1 MFRTSSRSARDKGTR
16 TRSLVAPDRQSN
28 AADGQTFTM
37 GLATRRN
44 AMKSG
49 VAASLMTYAAS
60 VSAQAGGGRIRDY
73 APPRR
78 LANVDHK
85 VVYRKENEFAGWPH
99 VMGYWNIGDGE
110 ILQQIRATT
119 TTYPD
124 ADAIAHNKLGG
135 QGAVTKMLSFRSKDY
150 GRTWSG
156 PQDNIFGKIDRTM
169 AGAKDLGDLHLDY
182 RDKNVLIAN
191 NATAF
196 AAPNSRTTVRV
207 SKDRGHSW
215 SKPFEVPLDGL
226 HSASGMNSVL
236 IRPDGTALIWLIEV
250 IDGFDRHP
258 CVFALPPRGLDF
270 HFLSFVTPKVDVFRN
285 TAGDWKPPLAYAG
298 QHWFYPRGYLLPSGR
313 MLCALRS
320 QRGPQGVMWTELYK
334 SDDGGRTWSFFSR
347 VNDFGAPGS
356 LVIKKDGRLVMVYG
370 YRLMP
375 SGIRARVSTDEGATW
390 GPELI
395 VRDDGGSWDLGYP
408 NAWEMD
414 DGRICAIYYFNSKD
428 DTVHVNGGVRHVQR
442 SIFSI
447 D

>member
-1 MFRTSSRSARDKGTR
+1 MAKK
-16 TRSLVAPDRQSN
+16 VALQI
-28 AADGQTFTM
+28 GH
-37 GLATRRN
+37 ATRRG
-44 AMKSG
+44 AMMSG
-49 VAASLMTYAAS
+49 AAASLIMYAAS
-60 VSAQAGGGRIRDY
+60 ACARGGGGLIRAY
-73 APPRR
+73 AEPRK
-78 LANVDHK
+78 LANVEHK
-85 VVYRKENEFAGWPH
+85 VVYRKDDEFAGWPY
-99 VMGYWNIGDGE
+99 VMGYWNMGDGE
-110 ILQQIRATT
+110 ILQQVRSVS

-135 QGAVTKMLSFRSKDY
+135 PGGVTKMLSFRSKDY

-156 PQDNIFGKIDRTM
+156 PEEDIFGKIDRRM
-169 AGAKDLGDLHLDY
+169 AKAKNLGDLQPIDY
-182 RDKNVLIAN
+182 LDKNVLIAN

-196 AAPNSRTTVRV
+196 AAPTSKTMVRV
-207 SKDRGHSW
+207 SRDRGHSW
-215 SKPFEVPLDGL
+215 SPPFETPLDGL
-226 HSASGMNSVL
+226 HSTSGMNSVL

-270 HFLSFVTPKVDVFRN
+270 HFLSFVTPKVDVFGN

-298 QHWFYPRGYLLPSGR
+298 QHWFYPRGYLLPSGL
-313 MLCALRS
+313 MLCVLRS
-320 QRGPQGVMWTELYK
+320 QRGPQGVMWTEIYK
-334 SDDGGRTWSFFSR
+334 SDDGGRTWSFLSR

-356 LVIKKDGRLVMVYG
+356 LVLKKDGRLVMVYG

-375 SGIRARVSTDEGATW
+375 SGIRARVSEDEGVTW
-390 GPELI
+390 GGELI
-395 VRDDGGSWDLGYP
+395 IRDDGGSWDLGYP

-428 DTVHVNGGVRHVQR
+428 DEIQVNGGVRHVQR